1 MTGDGREQVFFVVYS
16 LADDVDKWDEERIAL
31 WIEEE
36 EKRQER
42 LRKSPGFLIRWESGW
57 R

>member
-1 MTGDGREQVFFVVYS
+1 MYS

-31 WIEEE
+31 WIEEGRE
-36 EKRQER
+36 AAGDDCGKVRD
-42 LRKSPGFLIRWESGW
+42 FLIRWESGW